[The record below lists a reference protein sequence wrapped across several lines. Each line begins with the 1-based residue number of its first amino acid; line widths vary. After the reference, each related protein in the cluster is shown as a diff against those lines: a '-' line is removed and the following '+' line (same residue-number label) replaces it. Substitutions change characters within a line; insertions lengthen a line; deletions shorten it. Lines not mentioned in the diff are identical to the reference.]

1 MLEKTLFCQIRTTG
15 MWGRRRHGSETF
27 FEFPDLNSASGHL
40 TFAWVASLDV
50 SGDAD
55 NCQGVDAHKAE
66 EQSEE
71 TIYLEENKE
80 KGWWSTWLFQ
90 TCALSFIF
98 LFLSCY
104 ALYQIETEQLPS
116 SEVLQDQNWEMKTFI
131 IAVIRFILIFI
142 QSIVCKDYFLIMA
155 LDKGN
160 YATGIQ
166 SASNCVTPST
176 LLCHFQVMW
185 IS

>member
-1 MLEKTLFCQIRTTG
+1 
-15 MWGRRRHGSETF
+15 MWGRRRHGPETF
-27 FEFPDLNSASGHL
+27 FKFPDLNSASGHL

-55 NCQGVDAHKAE
+55 NCQGVDARKAE

-80 KGWWSTWLFQ
+80 KGWWSTWLSQ
-90 TCALSFIF
+90 TCALSSIF
-98 LFLSCY
+98 FFVFVLLWTLSDRDRTAAFL
-104 ALYQIETEQLPS
+104 Q
-116 SEVLQDQNWEMKTFI
+116 KTFI
-131 IAVIRFILIFI
+131 IAVIRFSLIFI

-160 YATGIQ
+160 YATGFQ